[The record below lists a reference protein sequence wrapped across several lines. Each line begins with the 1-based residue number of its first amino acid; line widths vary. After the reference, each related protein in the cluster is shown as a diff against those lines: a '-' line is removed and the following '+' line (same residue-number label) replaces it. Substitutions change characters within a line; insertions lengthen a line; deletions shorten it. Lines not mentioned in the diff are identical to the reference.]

1 MKSFMTLLVFCFFVF
16 AMTSCD
22 TQKPAEEVEDAKG
35 RVEKKVQDAR
45 DAQEAENPEAE
56 EKESD

>member
-1 MKSFMTLLVFCFFVF
+1 
-16 AMTSCD
+16 MTSCD